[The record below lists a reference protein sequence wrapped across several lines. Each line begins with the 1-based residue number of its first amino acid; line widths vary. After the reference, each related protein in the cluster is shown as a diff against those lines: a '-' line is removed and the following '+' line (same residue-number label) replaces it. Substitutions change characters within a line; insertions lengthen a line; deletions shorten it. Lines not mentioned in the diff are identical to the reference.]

1 MGIHPWETGATPDF
15 ELLERAAAHPSV
27 AAIGET
33 GVDRLRGAG
42 IDTQTNVFRRHI
54 ALSESLRKPLILHV
68 VKALDIILAVK
79 KECRPAMP
87 WIWHGFRGNAT
98 MAKQLADNGILL
110 SLGSH
115 FNTDAAASVLKWLP
129 SERRMPLSA
138 SCFAIVALPR
148 NPCQIHGIAGR
159 HSFLTARIMS
169 RALTTCS
176 INGLRSDSDRAMWR
190 RKTLVCVS
198 MPAPR
203 RRSTPVSP
211 MAATDGC
218 AAARSSSSKSG
229 VAPVSHGC
237 MPTE

>member
-1 MGIHPWETGATPDF
+1 MTSGKDMWRHAAM
-15 ELLERAAAHPSV
+15 RAAVSFMPAVDSSV
-27 AAIGET
+27 ST
-33 GVDRLRGAG
+33 SSLSAG
-42 IDTQTNVFRRHI
+42 I
-54 ALSESLRKPLILHV
+54 
-68 VKALDIILAVK
+68 
-79 KECRPAMP
+79 
-87 WIWHGFRGNAT
+87 
-98 MAKQLADNGILL
+98 
-110 SLGSH
+110 
-115 FNTDAAASVLKWLP
+115 DAAASVLKCLP
-129 SERRMPLSA
+129 RERRMPLSA

-190 RKTLVCVS
+190 RKTSVCVS

>member
-1 MGIHPWETGATPDF
+1 MLIDCHTHDTTRTDVIISVSPALFRPEEGKHYSVGIHPWETGATPDF

-42 IDTQTNVFRRHI
+42 IDTQTDVFRRHI

-115 FNTDAAASVLKWLP
+115 FNTDAAASIPADKLLVETDE
-129 SERRMPLSA
+129 STA
-138 SCFAIVALPR
+138 
-148 NPCQIHGIAGR
+148 GINETA
-159 HSFLTARIMS
+159 ARIAACRHIS
-169 RALTTCS
+169 LPEVIALASENLQRA
-176 INGLRSDSDRAMWR
+176 
-190 RKTLVCVS
+190 
-198 MPAPR
+198 
-203 RRSTPVSP
+203 
-211 MAATDGC
+211 
-218 AAARSSSSKSG
+218 
-229 VAPVSHGC
+229 VAYTV
-237 MPTE
+237 

>member
-1 MGIHPWETGATPDF
+1 MLIDCHTHDTTRTDAIISVSPALFRQTDRRQHRKATADVVRHHEGF
-15 ELLERAAAHPSV
+15 VALIVRELLERAAAHPSV

-42 IDTQTNVFRRHI
+42 IDTQTDVFRRHI

-115 FNTDAAASVLKWLP
+115 FNTDAAASIPADKLLVETDE
-129 SERRMPLSA
+129 STADINETA
-138 SCFAIVALPR
+138 
-148 NPCQIHGIAGR
+148 
-159 HSFLTARIMS
+159 ARIAACRHIS
-169 RALTTCS
+169 LPEVIALASENLQRA
-176 INGLRSDSDRAMWR
+176 
-190 RKTLVCVS
+190 
-198 MPAPR
+198 
-203 RRSTPVSP
+203 
-211 MAATDGC
+211 
-218 AAARSSSSKSG
+218 
-229 VAPVSHGC
+229 VAYTV
-237 MPTE
+237 

>member
-1 MGIHPWETGATPDF
+1 MLIDCHTHDTTRTDAIISVSPALFRPEEGKHYSVGIHPWETGATPYF

-42 IDTQTNVFRRHI
+42 IDTQTDVFRRHI

-115 FNTDAAASVLKWLP
+115 FNTDAAASIPADKLLVETDE
-129 SERRMPLSA
+129 STADINETA
-138 SCFAIVALPR
+138 
-148 NPCQIHGIAGR
+148 
-159 HSFLTARIMS
+159 ARIAAFRHIS
-169 RALTTCS
+169 LPEVIALASENLQRA
-176 INGLRSDSDRAMWR
+176 
-190 RKTLVCVS
+190 
-198 MPAPR
+198 
-203 RRSTPVSP
+203 
-211 MAATDGC
+211 
-218 AAARSSSSKSG
+218 
-229 VAPVSHGC
+229 VAYTV
-237 MPTE
+237 